1 MVKDIFIL
9 VSKMSSI
16 SLHKIKIL
24 TFICFFG
31 LVTVCFCQQR
41 QNDFTKRVRSLDG
54 KLNSLSSKRF
64 STSRINSLSSQRFS
78 VEEWPSKFSPFGGKR
93 FPMQNKK
100 KWGTERIETTKLPVE
115 LPYNQDYAVEN
126 NQRTLGAETENRNPA
141 AASIEFRDAYYAQ
154 LDKRVDEWMNNVNN
168 MSLRDINR
176 FQFRKGRP
184 SEPGFPVQQAGSQN
198 LPKPSSEENL
208 GSPSVRGV
216 MPSQSNRIGAGKPSY
231 WLGPKKVVSTTANG
245 KVSPNRSSGAKTAPS
260 FKNFNAFR
268 KPVLGPKKVR
278 VQVK

>member
-1 MVKDIFIL
+1 
-9 VSKMSSI
+9 
-16 SLHKIKIL
+16 
-24 TFICFFG
+24 
-31 LVTVCFCQQR
+31 
-41 QNDFTKRVRSLDG
+41 
-54 KLNSLSSKRF
+54 
-64 STSRINSLSSQRFS
+64 
-78 VEEWPSKFSPFGGKR
+78 
-93 FPMQNKK
+93 MQKPK
-100 KWGTERIETTKLPVE
+100 TEI
-115 LPYNQDYAVEN
+115 
-126 NQRTLGAETENRNPA
+126 PA

-154 LDKRVDEWMNNVNN
+154 LDKRVDEWMNKVNN

-216 MPSQSNRIGAGKPSY
+216 MPSQSNRTGA
-231 WLGPKKVVSTTANG
+231 
-245 KVSPNRSSGAKTAPS
+245 VSPVIGWAQKSCFHNCKWKS
-260 FKNFNAFR
+260 FSESFTGGKNCTFKKELQCFP

>member
-1 MVKDIFIL
+1 MCIRD
-9 VSKMSSI
+9 
-16 SLHKIKIL
+16 
-24 TFICFFG
+24 
-31 LVTVCFCQQR
+31 
-41 QNDFTKRVRSLDG
+41 
-54 KLNSLSSKRF
+54 
-64 STSRINSLSSQRFS
+64 SRH
-78 VEEWPSKFSPFGGKR
+78 
-93 FPMQNKK
+93 
-100 KWGTERIETTKLPVE
+100 
-115 LPYNQDYAVEN
+115 
-126 NQRTLGAETENRNPA
+126 PA

-198 LPKPSSEENL
+198 LPKPSSEQNL

-216 MPSQSNRIGAGKPSY
+216 MPSQSNRTGAGKPSY
-231 WLGPKKVVSTTANG
+231 WLGPIKVVSTTANG

-260 FKNFNAFR
+260 FKNLNAFR

>member
-1 MVKDIFIL
+1 
-9 VSKMSSI
+9 
-16 SLHKIKIL
+16 
-24 TFICFFG
+24 
-31 LVTVCFCQQR
+31 
-41 QNDFTKRVRSLDG
+41 
-54 KLNSLSSKRF
+54 
-64 STSRINSLSSQRFS
+64 
-78 VEEWPSKFSPFGGKR
+78 
-93 FPMQNKK
+93 MQNKK
-100 KWGTERIETTKLPVE
+100 KWGSERIETTKLPVE
-115 LPYNQDYAVEN
+115 LPYNQNYAVEN
-126 NQRTLGAETENRNPA
+126 NQRSLGAETENRNPA

-216 MPSQSNRIGAGKPSY
+216 MPSQSNRTGAGKPSY
-231 WLGPKKVVSTTANG
+231 WLGPKKLFLQLQMEKFLRIVHQVAKSTFI
-245 KVSPNRSSGAKTAPS
+245 KELQCFP
-260 FKNFNAFR
+260 